1 MGNAINQD
9 AAYLWRWLF
18 KDGGWWTLRSIE
30 LHWSPALGH
39 DDVEHA
45 MRALVN
51 GRFLTKRE
59 LPHKSAEYA
68 FTTDCLEL
76 PGAAPV
82 RQPGATV

>member
-18 KDGGWWTLRSIE
+18 KDGDWWSLRSIE
-30 LHWSPALGH
+30 LHWQPALGP

-45 MRALVN
+45 IRALVN
-51 GRFLTKRE
+51 GRFLATRQP
-59 LPHKSAEYA
+59 PHGSTQYA

-76 PGAAPV
+76 PGAAPT
-82 RQPGATV
+82 RRPGVFA